1 MRKTSLLPEREYIAI
16 LALVVPLVASKQD
29 MKLTPGDFDSLA
41 YAKEVI
47 ESLAIQRLEE
57 DKVAVEP
64 SNPPELPKD
73 DAGPGQMEDPVDEP
87 DIGEL
92 PDEAVDNSVDK
103 PVDEIPAEEPEPL
116 EPAPAEVEPN
126 DPAD

>member
-1 MRKTSLLPEREYIAI
+1 MLPEREYIAI

-47 ESLAIQRLEE
+47 ESLATQRLEE
-57 DKVAVEP
+57 DKPAVEP
-64 SNPPELPKD
+64 SNPPGLPKD
-73 DAGPGQMEDPVDEP
+73 DAGSVTPEEPVEEP
-87 DIGEL
+87 SVA
-92 PDEAVDNSVDK
+92 PVDNSVDK
-103 PVDEIPAEEPEPL
+103 PVDEIPAEEPEPV

>member
-1 MRKTSLLPEREYIAI
+1 MSKTSLLPEREYIAI

-29 MKLTPGDFDSLA
+29 MKLTPGDFDSLG

-57 DKVAVEP
+57 DKAAVEP

-73 DAGPGQMEDPVDEP
+73 DAGPGQMEDPVEDP
-87 DIGEL
+87 AVD
-92 PDEAVDNSVDK
+92 PVDNSVDK
-103 PVDEIPAEEPEPL
+103 PVDEIPAEEPEPV
-116 EPAPAEVEPN
+116 EPATAEVEPN